1 MLISGCNILI
11 FDEITSGLDKVNT
24 DPVFLLLEDLS
35 KNNVVI
41 IISHDSLGLLNYDEF
56 KL

>member
-1 MLISGCNILI
+1 NK
-11 FDEITSGLDKVNT
+11 DA
-24 DPVFLLLEDLS
+24 VFLLLEDLS